1 MVDGA
6 LTHATESRHVQYRKA
21 KTHTDPRAMLRA
33 ASVAARRVAGSAS
46 RTHQRVPRRGL
57 SDLNPSPKPPHR
69 GGDAGKEKASAKAFA
84 VIPGL
89 GMAFGVAH
97 GGFALAD
104 ELSARS
110 GVTVSGVP
118 LAILSGALINNL
130 PGGLVRGA
138 LFKPGVAFASSTVLR
153 AGIVAVGF
161 KLSASDVAAVGAFS
175 VPVVAA
181 SVGAGLAV
189 IPRLARVA
197 GLTPRLGSLLA
208 VGTSV
213 CGVTAVSALA
223 PAVGATAAETS
234 VAVANVACFG
244 TVGMLLLPQAAH
256 ALLGDC
262 PEAAGAF
269 LGTGIHDT
277 AQVFG
282 AALTYKENF
291 GDEKVFETAAVT
303 KLTRNLSLAA
313 AIPALAAGVASTAKD
328 TKHSSTSSL
337 YYKNVRK
344 AIPPFLLAFLAASAA
359 RSAGDAAFEGTAAAK
374 KEWRRATDLVGS
386 EFGAKHCLG
395 TAMAAVGLNL
405 SFAAFSGVGVT
416 PFLVGG
422 AGAVVVSG
430 VGLAGAT
437 ALAATLRATRGK
449 KINDGGDDR

>member
-1 MVDGA
+1 
-6 LTHATESRHVQYRKA
+6 
-21 KTHTDPRAMLRA
+21 MLRA
-33 ASVAARRVAGSAS
+33 ASFAARRVAGSAANA
-46 RTHQRVPRRGL
+46 HQRVPRRGL
-57 SDLNPSPKPPHR
+57 SDLNPLPKRPPR
-69 GGDAGKEKASAKAFA
+69 GGDAGEEKASEKAFA
-84 VIPGL
+84 VVPGL
-89 GMAFGVAH
+89 GLAFGVAH

-118 LAILSGALINNL
+118 LAILSGALLNNL

-138 LFKPGVAFASSTVLR
+138 LFKPGVAFASSAVLR
-153 AGIVAVGF
+153 AGIVAVGC

-181 SVGAGLAV
+181 SVGAGLAI
-189 IPRLARVA
+189 IPRLSRVA
-197 GLTPRLGSLLA
+197 GLSPRLGSLLA

-234 VAVANVACFG
+234 VAVANVVCFG
-244 TVGMLLLPQAAH
+244 TVGMILLPQVAH

-282 AALTYKENF
+282 AALQYRERF
-291 GDEKVFETAAVT
+291 GDEKAFETAAVT

-313 AIPALAAGVASTAKD
+313 AIPALAAGVAATAKD
-328 TKHSSTSSL
+328 TKHSSASSSL
-337 YYKNVRK
+337 LRGNARK
-344 AIPPFLLAFLAASAA
+344 AVPPFLLAFLAASAA
-359 RSAGDAAFEGTAAAK
+359 RSAGDAAFEGTAATK
-374 KEWRRATDLVGS
+374 KEWRRAMDFVGS

-437 ALAATLRATRGK
+437 ALAATLRATRGE
-449 KINDGGDDR
+449 NVGDGDGHR

>member
-1 MVDGA
+1 M
-6 LTHATESRHVQYRKA
+6 THATESRHVQRFRKA
-21 KTHTDPRAMLRA
+21 KTYTDPRAMLRA

-46 RTHQRVPRRGL
+46 RAHQRVPRRGL

-84 VIPGL
+84 VVPGL
-89 GMAFGVAH
+89 GLAFGVAH

-189 IPRLARVA
+189 IPRLARFA

-282 AALTYKENF
+282 AALTYKERF

-313 AIPALAAGVASTAKD
+313 AIPALAAGVAATAKD
-328 TKHSSTSSL
+328 TKHSSASSSL
-337 YYKNVRK
+337 FRGNVRK

-449 KINDGGDDR
+449 KSNDGGDDR

>member
-1 MVDGA
+1 
-6 LTHATESRHVQYRKA
+6 
-21 KTHTDPRAMLRA
+21 
-33 ASVAARRVAGSAS
+33 
-46 RTHQRVPRRGL
+46 
-57 SDLNPSPKPPHR
+57 
-69 GGDAGKEKASAKAFA
+69 
-84 VIPGL
+84 
-89 GMAFGVAH
+89 
-97 GGFALAD
+97 
-104 ELSARS
+104 
-110 GVTVSGVP
+110 
-118 LAILSGALINNL
+118 
-130 PGGLVRGA
+130 
-138 LFKPGVAFASSTVLR
+138 
-153 AGIVAVGF
+153 
-161 KLSASDVAAVGAFS
+161 
-175 VPVVAA
+175 
-181 SVGAGLAV
+181 
-189 IPRLARVA
+189 
-197 GLTPRLGSLLA
+197 
-208 VGTSV
+208 
-213 CGVTAVSALA
+213 VTAVSALA

-282 AALTYKENF
+282 AALTYKERF

-313 AIPALAAGVASTAKD
+313 AIPALAAGVAATAKD
-328 TKHSSTSSL
+328 SSSL
-337 YYKNVRK
+337 FKGNVRK

-437 ALAATLRATRGK
+437 ALAATLRATQEK
-449 KINDGGDDR
+449 KSNDGGDDR

>member
-1 MVDGA
+1 MKSARPKVTAREDK
-6 LTHATESRHVQYRKA
+6 V
-21 KTHTDPRAMLRA
+21 HTDPRAMLRA
-33 ASVAARRVAGSAS
+33 ASVAARRVAGSAG
-46 RTHQRVPRRGL
+46 RAHQRRGL
-57 SDLNPSPKPPHR
+57 ADLNPPPKPPSSR
-69 GGDAGKEKASAKAFA
+69 GDAGKEKASGKAFA

-89 GMAFGVAH
+89 GLAFGVAH

-110 GVTVSGVP
+110 GVTISGVP

-130 PGGLVRGA
+130 PGGLVQGA
-138 LFKPGVAFASSTVLR
+138 LFKPGVAFASSSVLR
-153 AGIVAVGF
+153 AGIVAVGA
-161 KLSASDVAAVGAFS
+161 KLSFADVAAVGAFS

-197 GLTPRLGSLLA
+197 GLSPRLGSLLA

-244 TVGMLLLPQAAH
+244 TVGMLLLPQMAH

-282 AALTYKENF
+282 AALTYKERF
-291 GDEKVFETAAVT
+291 FDDKVFETAAVT

-313 AIPALAAGVASTAKD
+313 AIPALAAGVAATAKD
-328 TKHSSTSSL
+328 TKITQTSSSSL
-337 YYKNVRK
+337 FRGNVRK
-344 AIPPFLLAFLAASAA
+344 AVPPFLLAFLAASVA
-359 RSAGDAAFEGTAAAK
+359 RSAGDAAFAGKAAE
-374 KEWRRATDLVGS
+374 KEWRRVVDFVGS

-437 ALAATLRATRGK
+437 ALAATLRATRGE
-449 KINDGGDDR
+449 NVGDGDGHR

>member
-1 MVDGA
+1 MVP
-6 LTHATESRHVQYRKA
+6 KA

-46 RTHQRVPRRGL
+46 RAHQRVPRRGL

-84 VIPGL
+84 VVPGL
-89 GMAFGVAH
+89 GLAFGVAH
-97 GGFALAD
+97 GGFVLAD

-282 AALTYKENF
+282 AALTYKERF

-313 AIPALAAGVASTAKD
+313 AIPALAAGVAATAKD
-328 TKHSSTSSL
+328 SSSL
-337 YYKNVRK
+337 FKGNVRK

-437 ALAATLRATRGK
+437 ALAVTLRATQEK
-449 KINDGGDDR
+449 KSNDGGDDR